1 MSPSETRLVKLKV
14 RAPKLAN
21 TRALWKV
28 RCYLAAVGL
37 SVRRSAPL
45 DCAFEGMKLSGQGTA
60 LAAHCIL
67 QDQAYFEIK
76 IINKGMSGPLSPRFL
91 DVYQRKACMTA
102 WRQSATLCRHLCV
115 RCGAQGGTCCIS
127 ISQRQQ
133 ARRCVRCSE
142 TALVVSITFIIC
154 SWVIRSEQDGCS
166 FDNDDVVVRAFHP

>member
-1 MSPSETRLVKLKV
+1 VSPSETRLVKLKV

-76 IINKGMSGPLSPRFL
+76 IINKGMSGPPFP
-91 DVYQRKACMTA
+91 
-102 WRQSATLCRHLCV
+102 TLFGRLP
-115 RCGAQGGTCCIS
+115 AQGMHDS
-127 ISQRQQ
+127 LAAERDAVQAPLRSVWR
-133 ARRCVRCSE
+133 ARRHM
-142 TALVVSITFIIC
+142 LHI
-154 SWVIRSEQDGCS
+154 
-166 FDNDDVVVRAFHP
+166 H